1 TQITRSAQIIAKAR
15 HLIET
20 GTVINDHTNLCEVL
34 SDSLELALADH
45 HGPVPAMIY
54 DIDPSV
60 TALVADSV
68 QITQVLTNLLRN
80 AATAL

>member
-1 TQITRSAQIIAKAR
+1 MALGGLGDADILRRLVQARTQITRSAQIIAKAR

-54 DIDPSV
+54 DID
-60 TALVADSV
+60 
-68 QITQVLTNLLRN
+68 
-80 AATAL
+80 